1 MAKELPYFQFEPA
14 EYLTKDISFCSL
26 SAQGLF
32 INLCAYYWQRGCK
45 ITKTQFLKRLNNEKE
60 FTELLEEGIFDL
72 DNDGNIS
79 VGFLD
84 IQFMSIEEQQKE
96 NSTRGKIG
104 NLKRWNIDAYNK
116 FMSKELTLEEAL
128 KLPKVSG
135 GDRGATTEV
144 SGDDALA
151 IAKKIADKKR
161 EDKIK
166 EDKKREDNR
175 IERLKKAKAE
185 FKNSLLPHLSKYGK
199 KTLNDFYQYWT
210 EHGENDKKMR
220 FEKQTSYS
228 IPHRLSNWV
237 KNDFGKSYKDE
248 AVTAVN
254 KRVSTIK
261 IG

>member
-60 FTELLEEGIFDL
+60 FTELLEEGVFDL

-135 GDRGATTEV
+135 SDRGATPKV
-144 SGDDALA
+144 SGDDDLA
-151 IAKKIADKKR
+151 IAKEIADKRREEKKR

-166 EDKKREDNR
+166 EDKRKER
-175 IERLKKAKAE
+175 IVKCKADFKK
-185 FKNSLLPHLSKYGK
+185 SLSKYLDKYGRDI
-199 KTLNDFYQYWT
+199 LNEFFNYWT
-210 EHGENDKKMR
+210 EHGDNDIKMR
-220 FEKQTSYS
+220 FEKEKSFAV
-228 IPHRLSNWV
+228 HLRLGRW
-237 KNDFGKSYKDE
+237 KKSSSKQNYKDE
-248 AVTAVN
+248 AVTTVN

>member
-60 FTELLEEGIFDL
+60 FTELLEEGIFDI

-84 IQFMSIEEQQKE
+84 IQFTSIEEQQKE

-116 FMSKELTLEEAL
+116 FISKELTLEEAL

-135 GDRGATTEV
+135 
-144 SGDDALA
+144 DDKLA

-161 EDKIK
+161 EDKRREEEMK
-166 EDKKREDNR
+166 EDKIK
-175 IERLKKAKAE
+175 ERLKKAKAD
-185 FKNSLLPHLSKYGK
+185 FKKSLSPHLSKYGS

-228 IPHRLSNWV
+228 IPRRLSTWV

-254 KRVSTIK
+254 KRTSTIK